1 VLKTLEQQLKT
12 LLNKAIL
19 GVLPSARENK
29 FNIELSL
36 PKDKR
41 FGNLS
46 TNIAFQVAPIIKSP
60 PFETAEKI
68 KQELQNLLVSNKKD
82 SWIES
87 ITVVKPGFI
96 NITYSKKF
104 LNKLIKKIADTP
116 FKFKPHSIGRRKKVQ
131 IEFVSANPTGPL
143 SIAHGRQAVVGDVIA
158 RILKACGYK
167 TIKEYFIND
176 EGNQIDALG
185 KSAMARCLELQGN
198 KFNLPED
205 GYQGEYLVD
214 IARNFIE
221 HFGKESFDK
230 EHLNVEKMLSVYTV
244 KQIMDG
250 IKKDLDSIGVHMDV
264 WFSQKK
270 MMRTDA
276 VNDVI
281 KRLRKK
287 GLIYEKDGAIWFKS
301 SSYADD
307 KDRVVVKS
315 TGEYTYL
322 APDIAYHE
330 DKIKRKFKKVINI
343 WGPDHHGYIPRINAA
358 VRALGANEDFLEVVI
373 IQLATLYKNGK
384 LVSMSTRKGQ
394 YITLRQLVHEVG
406 PDVARFFFL
415 MRKTNSHLDFDLA
428 LAKKKSMDN
437 PVYYI
442 QYAHARICS
451 ILQKQKNDIRRLP
464 RADLNQLDDA
474 QEMALVNALIEY
486 PSAVESAALGREPY
500 FIIVYLRKVA
510 EAFHSFYH
518 SHRVLDDDLA
528 KTAARVKL
536 IKATKNILHAGL
548 NLLGVSSP
556 TSM

>member
-1 VLKTLEQQLKT
+1 MP
-12 LLNKAIL
+12 NYA
-19 GVLPSARENK
+19 ENK
-29 FNIELSL
+29 FNVELSL

-46 TNIAFQVAPIIKSP
+46 TNIAFQVAPIIKSS
-60 PFETAEKI
+60 PFHTAERI
-68 KQELQNLLVSNKKD
+68 KQELLNLLISSKKE
-82 SWIES
+82 SWVES
-87 ITVVKPGFI
+87 INVVKPGFI
-96 NITYSKKF
+96 NITYSRKF
-104 LNKLIKKIADTP
+104 LNKLIKIIGDSP
-116 FKFKPHSIGRRKKVQ
+116 SKFKPHNIGRKKKVQ
-131 IEFVSANPTGPL
+131 VEFVSANPTGPL

-158 RILKACGYK
+158 RILKTCGYDI
-167 TIKEYFIND
+167 TKEYFIND

-185 KSAMARCLELQGN
+185 KSAMARCLELQG
-198 KFNLPED
+198 KEFSLPED
-205 GYQGEYLVD
+205 GYQGEYLIN
-214 IARNFIE
+214 IAKDFIKR
-221 HFGKESFDK
+221 FGKDSFAK
-230 EHLNVEKMLSVYTV
+230 KHLNVENMLSVYTV

-250 IKKDLDSIGVHMDV
+250 IKKDLDDIGVFMDV

-270 MMRTDA
+270 MMRTD
-276 VNDVI
+276 VVTSVI
-281 KRLRKK
+281 KKLKK
-287 GLIYEKDGAIWFKS
+287 KKLIYKKDGAIWFRSTK
-301 SSYADD
+301 YGDD
-307 KDRVVVKS
+307 KDRVVVIS

-358 VRALGANEDFLEVVI
+358 VKALGACDDFLEVVI
-373 IQLATLYKNGK
+373 IQLATLYKDGK
-384 LVSMSTRKGQ
+384 SVSMSTRKGE

-437 PVYYI
+437 PIYYI

-451 ILQKQKNDIRRLP
+451 ILQKQKEDIKRLP
-464 RADLNQLDDA
+464 RVDLNQLSDA
-474 QEMALVNALIEY
+474 QEMSLMNALVEY
-486 PSAVESAALGREPY
+486 PSAIESAALSREPY
-500 FIIVYLRKVA
+500 CIIVYLRKVA

-528 KTAARVKL
+528 KTAARIKL
-536 IKATKNILHAGL
+536 IKATKNTLHAGL

>member
-1 VLKTLEQQLKT
+1 MLKTLENELKT

-19 GVLPSARENK
+19 AVMPNYAENK
-29 FNIELSL
+29 FNVELSL

-46 TNIAFQVAPIIKSP
+46 TNIAFQVAPIIKSS
-60 PFETAEKI
+60 PFHTAERI
-68 KQELQNLLVSNKKD
+68 KQELLNLLISSKRE
-82 SWIES
+82 SWVES
-87 ITVVKPGFI
+87 INVVKPGFI
-96 NITYSKKF
+96 NITYSRKF
-104 LNKLIKKIADTP
+104 LNKLIKIIGDSP
-116 FKFKPHSIGRRKKVQ
+116 SKFKPHNIGRKKKVQ
-131 IEFVSANPTGPL
+131 VEFVSANPTGPL

-158 RILKACGYK
+158 RILKTCGYDI
-167 TIKEYFIND
+167 TKEYFIND

-185 KSAMARCLELQGN
+185 KSAMARCLELQG
-198 KFNLPED
+198 KEFSLPED
-205 GYQGEYLVD
+205 GYQGEYLIN
-214 IARNFIE
+214 IAKGFIKR
-221 HFGKESFDK
+221 FGKDSFAK
-230 EHLNVEKMLSVYTV
+230 KHLNVENMLSVYTV

-250 IKKDLDSIGVHMDV
+250 IKKDLDDIGVFMDV

-270 MMRTDA
+270 MMRTD
-276 VNDVI
+276 VVTSVI
-281 KRLRKK
+281 KKLKK
-287 GLIYEKDGAIWFKS
+287 KKLIYKKDGAIWFRSTK
-301 SSYADD
+301 YGDD

-358 VRALGANEDFLEVVI
+358 VKALGASDDFLEVVI
-373 IQLATLYKNGK
+373 IQLATLYKDGK
-384 LVSMSTRKGQ
+384 SVSMSTRKGE

-437 PVYYI
+437 PIYYI

-451 ILQKQKNDIRRLP
+451 ILQKQKKDIKRLP
-464 RADLNQLDDA
+464 RVDLNQLSDA
-474 QEMALVNALIEY
+474 QEMSLMNALVEY
-486 PSAVESAALGREPY
+486 PSAIESAALSREPY
-500 FIIVYLRKVA
+500 CIIVYLRKVA

-528 KTAARVKL
+528 KTAARIKL
-536 IKATKNILHAGL
+536 IKATKNTLHAGL